1 MRQMWKKKLEYF
13 WMYNKISFLAAL
25 FVLAAA
31 GYFLYTKAAEKEYAL
46 NAMLLD
52 VHTDVTEDTLEEE
65 FAAYAGIDT
74 KKYDVL
80 IATSLLLADGT
91 SNYAMACQSRFY
103 GLVGAEELDVGM
115 MLEENFASFA
125 GADAFLDLGEV
136 FTEEELAAFPE
147 LYRDSG
153 GRVLGVYGEELAK
166 IREIGG
172 YGDPDTRSVAG
183 IIYNSRHVEAAK
195 QFLLYLS
202 EGRRRTE

>member
-1 MRQMWKKKLEYF
+1 MQGDWKKKLEYF
-13 WMYNKISFLAAL
+13 WMYYKIPLFAAL

-31 GYFLYTKAAEKEYAL
+31 GYFLYTKATEKEYAL

-52 VHTDVTEDTLEEE
+52 VHTDVAEGILEEE

-103 GLVGAEELDVGM
+103 GLVGAGELDVGM

-125 GADAFLDLGEV
+125 GADAFLDLREV

-153 GRVLGVYGEELAK
+153 GRVLGVYGDELAK
-166 IREIGG
+166 IREIDG
-172 YGDPDTRSVAG
+172 YADPDTRSVAG
-183 IIYNSRHVEAAK
+183 IIYNSRHMETAK

-202 EGRRRTE
+202 EE